1 MGRKIQIQNWVIEQG
16 MECQAISLGEKYLI
30 EQYNELEKKEDQ
42 VFAFLLSRDLPE
54 EYQGLI
60 LQLKRIDQIQ
70 DQIMVKLFE
79 CENQQIAG
87 HIKLNQ
93 KLGRIKNV
101 QVLEDDLLP
110 IA

>member
-1 MGRKIQIQNWVIEQG
+1 
-16 MECQAISLGEKYLI
+16 MEERYLI
-30 EQYNELEKKEDQ
+30 EKYNELERKEDQ

-54 EYQGLI
+54 EYQGQI

-70 DQIMVKLFE
+70 DCIIAKLFE
-79 CENQQIAG
+79 HENQQIAG
-87 HIKLNQ
+87 HVKLNQ

-101 QVLEDDLLP
+101 QVFEDDLLP